1 MLFKKSIQIIEE
13 FALLMNQIFARL
25 LVKIFFSKRAL
36 FPLYKIDPVNFAI
49 KVLLIWNEGK
59 DVIFLLRM

>member
-1 MLFKKSIQIIEE
+1 
-13 FALLMNQIFARL
+13 MNQIFARL

-36 FPLYKIDPVNFAI
+36 FPFYKIDPVNFAI